1 MAQTSVNNR
10 RIAKNVFLMR
20 VLMNKVYNMINR
32 KQILFA
38 RIITTAITYAKL
50 LIQNVNIGKKCIFY
64 GNTTFNV
71 DNGGGIC
78 IGNNCIFRSNATSNR
93 IGLNHRCII
102 SATPLPNLT
111 CKIEIGE
118 NCGFSGT
125 SIWCFKSIK
134 IGNNVRCGANTL
146 IMDGDAHFE
155 DSRTAPPRSIVIEN
169 NVFIGAN
176 TVVKKGV
183 TIGENSVI
191 GMNSV
196 VTHDI
201 PANSIAVGIPCKVIR
216 KIETK
221 LYE

>member
-1 MAQTSVNNR
+1 
-10 RIAKNVFLMR
+10 
-20 VLMNKVYNMINR
+20 
-32 KQILFA
+32 
-38 RIITTAITYAKL
+38 
-50 LIQNVNIGKKCIFY
+50 
-64 GNTTFNV
+64 
-71 DNGGGIC
+71 
-78 IGNNCIFRSNATSNR
+78 
-93 IGLNHRCII
+93 
-102 SATPLPNLT
+102 
-111 CKIEIGE
+111 
-118 NCGFSGT
+118 
-125 SIWCFKSIK
+125 
-134 IGNNVRCGANTL
+134 
-146 IMDGDAHFE
+146 MDGDAHFE

>member
-1 MAQTSVNNR
+1 MNEFLNR
-10 RIAKNVFLMR
+10 TYNFFKRRYIRYGQKIAT
-20 VLMNKVYNMINR
+20 
-32 KQILFA
+32 
-38 RIITTAITYAKL
+38 IITRFKVK
-50 LIQNVNIGKKCIFY
+50 IQGVTLGKNCLFY
-64 GNTTFNV
+64 GNMTFNV
-71 DNGGGIC
+71 DNGGTIK
-78 IGNNCIFRSNATSNR
+78 IGKNCIFRSSATSNR

-102 SATPLPNLT
+102 SATPLQDST

-221 LYE
+221 LYG

>member
-1 MAQTSVNNR
+1 MKFTNR
-10 RIAKNVFLMR
+10 IFNRIHWYFIETTQKVDFLISKT
-20 VLMNKVYNMINR
+20 LGY
-32 KQILFA
+32 
-38 RIITTAITYAKL
+38 
-50 LIQNVNIGKKCIFY
+50 IQGVAIGKKCKFY
-64 GNTTFNV
+64 GIPHFEIG
-71 DNGGGIC
+71 NGGSII
-78 IGNNCIFRSNATSNR
+78 IGDNCIFRSRQTNNR

-134 IGNNVRCGANTL
+134 IGKNVRCGANTL
-146 IMDGDAHFE
+146 IMDGDAHYE
-155 DSRTAPPRSIVIEN
+155 DCRTTPPLSIVIED
-169 NVFIGAN
+169 NVFLGAN
-176 TVVKKGV
+176 VTVKKGV
-183 TIGENSVI
+183 TIGANSII

-216 KIETK
+216 KKETK

>member
-1 MAQTSVNNR
+1 MVFYRNYTKGRFLN
-10 RIAKNVFLMR
+10 IKNVRLYSR
-20 VLMNKVYNMINR
+20 SSYW
-32 KQILFA
+32 
-38 RIITTAITYAKL
+38 
-50 LIQNVNIGKKCIFY
+50 KKCKFY
-64 GNTTFNV
+64 GIPHFEIG
-71 DNGGGIC
+71 NGGSII
-78 IGNNCIFRSNATSNR
+78 IGDNCIFRSRQTNNR

-134 IGNNVRCGANTL
+134 IGKNVRCGANTL
-146 IMDGDAHFE
+146 IMDGDAHYE
-155 DSRTAPPRSIVIEN
+155 DCRTTPPLSIVIED
-169 NVFIGAN
+169 NVFLGAN
-176 TVVKKGV
+176 VTVKKGV
-183 TIGENSVI
+183 TIGANSII

>member
-1 MAQTSVNNR
+1 M
-10 RIAKNVFLMR
+10 
-20 VLMNKVYNMINR
+20 
-32 KQILFA
+32 
-38 RIITTAITYAKL
+38 
-50 LIQNVNIGKKCIFY
+50 
-64 GNTTFNV
+64 TFNV
-71 DNGGGIC
+71 DNGGTIK
-78 IGNNCIFRSNATSNR
+78 IGKNCIYRSSATSNR

-102 SATPLPNLT
+102 SATPLQDST

-155 DSRTAPPRSIVIEN
+155 DSRTLPPRPIIIHN

-183 TIGENSVI
+183 TIGENTVI

-201 PANSIAVGIPCKVIR
+201 PANSIAVGCPCKVIR
-216 KIETK
+216 KIKMK
-221 LYE
+221 LNE

>member
-1 MAQTSVNNR
+1 MKT
-10 RIAKNVFLMR
+10 FW
-20 VLMNKVYNMINR
+20 NKTFNYIKR
-32 KQILFA
+32 KHILLSQKV
-38 RIITTAITYAKL
+38 TTAMTYAKL
-50 LIQNVNIGKKCIFY
+50 QIQNVSIGRKCLFY
-64 GNTTFNV
+64 GYATFNV
-71 DNGGGIC
+71 DNGGAIC
-78 IGNNCIFRSNATSNR
+78 IGNNCIFRSNTTSNR

-102 SATPLPNLT
+102 SATPLPSSS
-111 CKIEIGE
+111 CEIIIGD

-155 DSRTAPPRSIVIEN
+155 DSRTLPPRSIVIED

-183 TIGENSVI
+183 TIGENTVI

-201 PANSIAVGIPCKVIR
+201 PANSIAVGCPCKVIR
-216 KIETK
+216 KIEMK
-221 LYE
+221 